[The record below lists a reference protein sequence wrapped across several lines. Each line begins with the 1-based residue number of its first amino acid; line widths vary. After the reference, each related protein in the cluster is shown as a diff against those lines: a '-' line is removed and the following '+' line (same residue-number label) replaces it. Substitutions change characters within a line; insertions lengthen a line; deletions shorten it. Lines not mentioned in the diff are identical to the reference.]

1 MKSTNCN
8 IMRYDAEEGKV
19 FDYKEPRFKDIFD
32 EDDETVIG
40 QEEIHLY
47 AKTLIMGPQDSIDNY
62 IEIDS
67 PVVEV

>member
-1 MKSTNCN
+1 
-8 IMRYDAEEGKV
+8 MRYDAEEGKV

-47 AKTLIMGPQDSIDNY
+47 SKTLIMGPQDSIDNY
-62 IEIDS
+62 IEIDA

>member
-8 IMRYDAEEGKV
+8 IMRYDDEEGKV

-47 AKTLIMGPQDSIDNY
+47 AKTLIMGPQDSIDN
-62 IEIDS
+62 
-67 PVVEV
+67 